1 MANEINNHNSGE
13 GWGEKKGG
21 EGAGKHGK
29 EEKEGGGEKQA
40 QNEQKS
46 ETFCKNLKNTVK
58 KQCYLD
64 LAISASIL
72 VARS

>member
-29 EEKEGGGEKQA
+29 EEKEGEERNRPKTSKKPEK
-40 QNEQKS
+40 
-46 ETFCKNLKNTVK
+46 TCKNQKNMVK

>member
-1 MANEINNHNSGE
+1 MGRDGGRKREGKGQGSMERKKKRGE
-13 GWGEKKGG
+13 ERNRPK
-21 EGAGKHGK
+21 
-29 EEKEGGGEKQA
+29 
-40 QNEQKS
+40 NEQKS
-46 ETFCKNLKNTVK
+46 EKFCKNQKNTVK